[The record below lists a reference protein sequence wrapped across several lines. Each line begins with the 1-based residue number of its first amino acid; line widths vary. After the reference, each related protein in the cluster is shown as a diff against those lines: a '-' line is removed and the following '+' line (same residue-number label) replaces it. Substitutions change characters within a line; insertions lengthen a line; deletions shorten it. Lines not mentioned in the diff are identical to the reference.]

1 MLHGSTFRNILNSK
15 YFIPFPHFKL
25 RFSIKLI
32 MSQYAFRQI
41 EASLNNLIYIYIQ
54 NIYMNGICLSAYHLK
69 CTIYI
74 LYQDIDMLVGG
85 YAIVFIYVLVMLGR
99 WDCVEQKI
107 YLSMGGILG
116 VMMGIVVSVT
126 NKTSLLSSMTLC

>member
-1 MLHGSTFRNILNSK
+1 
-15 YFIPFPHFKL
+15 
-25 RFSIKLI
+25 
-32 MSQYAFRQI
+32 
-41 EASLNNLIYIYIQ
+41 
-54 NIYMNGICLSAYHLK
+54 
-69 CTIYI
+69 
-74 LYQDIDMLVGG
+74 MLVGG

>member
-1 MLHGSTFRNILNSK
+1 
-15 YFIPFPHFKL
+15 
-25 RFSIKLI
+25 
-32 MSQYAFRQI
+32 
-41 EASLNNLIYIYIQ
+41 
-54 NIYMNGICLSAYHLK
+54 
-69 CTIYI
+69 
-74 LYQDIDMLVGG
+74 MLVGG

-126 NKTSLLSSMTLC
+126 NKTSLLSSMTL